1 MRNSFDEKY
10 HDSIFAM
17 TEFLVGFPRQTFS
30 VKVPSTTLNY
40 KGTKN
45 GYTIT
50 LATPGIP
57 RDKLKVE
64 FTDMLSISVDGTVK
78 DKCRLYDNMDLDKV
92 QAEYKDGLLTITI
105 PVKTI
110 TPKVIPI
117 T

>member
-1 MRNSFDEKY
+1 MYNYYETS
-10 HDSIFAM
+10 SIKDILAM
-17 TEFLVGFPRQTFS
+17 PEFLTGYPRKTFS
-30 VKVPSTTLNY
+30 VKVPSTALNY
-40 KGTKN
+40 KGTKD

-57 RDKLKVE
+57 RDKLKIE
-64 FTDMLSISVDGTVK
+64 FTDVLTISVDGTVK
-78 DKCRLYDNMDLDKV
+78 DKCRLYDNMDLEKV